1 MTFNHSAHSQA
12 AQWAGLVLV
21 LNTTFAGVAVGGPP
35 VEGFTEPY
43 RTVQVASAESGVLQ
57 TLQVKV
63 GETVAAGQVL
73 ASLDDDLQRAQV
85 AIAQQQV
92 DARGR
97 LKAAEAERDL
107 NLNRYEKLAQL
118 LQQGKSTTEETERAK
133 ANLEI
138 AEGKLQAEQDEHL
151 LLMLQL
157 ERARIALAKRSILS
171 PLKGTVAQ
179 VHRQTGEFVSPA
191 APQIVTIVELDPLAA
206 TFWLSRAQLAALQRQ
221 KQCRV
226 QIGDPPQQASGII
239 DSIAPITDAESG
251 TTAVRIRFAN
261 PSGALR
267 GGERCALEL
276 P

>member
-1 MTFNHSAHSQA
+1 MKLINSARSGVFVWSGLIVLLNWANASLA
-12 AQWAGLVLV
+12 A
-21 LNTTFAGVAVGGPP
+21 GGAP

-63 GETVAAGQVL
+63 GDIVSAGQVL
-73 ASLDDDLQRAQV
+73 ATLDDDLQRAQV

-157 ERARIALAKRSILS
+157 ERSRIALAKRSILS
-171 PLKGTVAQ
+171 PQKGTVAQ
-179 VHRQTGEFVSPA
+179 VHRQMGEFVSPA

-206 TFWLSRAQLAALQRQ
+206 TFWLSRAQLGALQRQ

-226 QIGDPPQQASGII
+226 QIGDPPQQANGVI
-239 DSIAPITDAESG
+239 DSIAPITEAESG

-267 GGERCALEL
+267 GGERCVLEL